1 MAMMDVTATLPPL
14 PSDVLLWA
22 DFQFERE
29 IANGRTT
36 IDNTPTFSGKG
47 EPGMVAVID
56 LGGGQSVRV
65 PVNASGSWTWTPAPA
80 LADGRYT

>member
-1 MAMMDVTATLPPL
+1 MKKTTVTNMHTEPNAMAMMDVTATLPPL

-47 EPGMVAVID
+47 EPGMLIPLIKQGTARVI
-56 LGGGQSVRV
+56 LRNSR
-65 PVNASGSWTWTPAPA
+65 
-80 LADGRYT
+80 